1 MCLDQGGYG
10 QLKHF
15 RTRSSELF
23 RTYFWRQSL
32 ANNFVRL
39 MFVYWIGVT
48 LQRSNILAD
57 RLKHKTEKTKFYES

>member
-1 MCLDQGGYG
+1 MCLDPGYG
-10 QLKHF
+10 RLKHF

-48 LQRSNILAD
+48 LHSCRSIGAQDKIDKIL
-57 RLKHKTEKTKFYES
+57 